1 MFCPK
6 CGKAD
11 QQPETYCRQCGVF
24 LPDLS
29 KPVKSGQTPEQHN
42 RANIALSSITILT
55 SFTLATLLYAML
67 AFRPDTH
74 PLIYVTAGLLIAMG
88 AWHIQTLWRS
98 ILLRKYIKRQ
108 RPSEELAIDGSA
120 AADKLLREPNFE
132 SSVPMSV
139 TDRTTKQLSEQR
151 RN

>member
-11 QQPETYCRQCGVF
+11 QQPETFCRQCGLF

-29 KPVKSGQTPEQHN
+29 KPVKAGQTPEQHN

-55 SFTLATLLYAML
+55 SFTLAILLYLML

-108 RPSEELAIDGSA
+108 RPADQLVIDGSS
-120 AADKLLREPNFE
+120 AADKLLTEPDFE
-132 SSVPMSV
+132 SAVPMSV